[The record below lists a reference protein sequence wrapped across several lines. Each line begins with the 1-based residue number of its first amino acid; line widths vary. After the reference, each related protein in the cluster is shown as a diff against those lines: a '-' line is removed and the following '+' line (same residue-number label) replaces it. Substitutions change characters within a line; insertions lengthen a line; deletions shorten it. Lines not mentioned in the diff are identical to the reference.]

1 MKTLNIKKTE
11 LSPKIVLNKEEGI
24 FLFAGK
30 SIIENAEEFYSAV
43 HNWFKEYFKK
53 PNPETDI
60 IFFFEYFNSI
70 SSHQVGN
77 LIEFLSKQK
86 NTKLNIYWLF
96 ENGDDLMEDSGKEF
110 QLFYDIK
117 LNFVEL
123 NKK

>member
-1 MKTLNIKKTE
+1 
-11 LSPKIVLNKEEGI
+11 
-24 FLFAGK
+24 
-30 SIIENAEEFYSAV
+30 
-43 HNWFKEYFKK
+43 
-53 PNPETDI
+53 
-60 IFFFEYFNSI
+60 SI